1 MKQILQ
7 NLKTGKMEVA
17 DLPCPQAGQGSVLI
31 RTRASLI
38 SAGTERMLVEFS
50 KANLIQKARQQP
62 EKVRQVLDKIR
73 TDGLVPTL
81 EAVFRKLDEPL
92 PLGYCNVGRVT
103 EVGGQRSERQKSD
116 VRCRKSE
123 VRVDNHEPR
132 TTNYLEDRGQGIE
145 GLKVGDRV
153 VSNGPH
159 AEVVCV
165 PRNLCAKIPD
175 GVTDEQAAFTVLGSI
190 ALQGMRLAAPTFGEK
205 FMVFGMGL
213 IGLLAVRLLQ
223 ANGCEVL
230 AVDLNAERLK
240 LAEAF
245 GAQTVNISAG
255 GDPVAGAMAGTGG
268 KGVDGVL
275 ITASARTDEIMHQA
289 AEACRKR
296 GRIVLVG
303 VVGLNL
309 RRSDF
314 YEKEITFQVSC
325 SYGPGRYDEKYEQDG
340 QDYPIGYVRWTEQRN
355 FEAVLGALEAGRLR
369 VDEMITHRYPFEE
382 AEKAYEKIQKDS
394 SALGVIL
401 EYGGG
406 KEGPQITQITQKGED
421 DLTADERRLTQIS
434 ENTIRVHQR
443 ISAAESKVTIGLIGA
458 GNFTGAVLLPA
469 LKKTGVRFQAIASS
483 GGGTG
488 THLGKKFGFEEST
501 TDTERIFEDK
511 EINTVFVTTRHNSHA
526 RFVMEALEAGKH
538 VFVEKPLCM
547 NEEELEGI
555 KTAYQPSGI
564 RPQTSDFR
572 SPTSDCRHL
581 MVGYNRRFS
590 PHTIKIKELLAGRAE
605 PLCMNMTVNAGII
618 PQDHW
623 IHDPEVGGGRI
634 VGEGCH
640 FIDLM
645 VSLTGSMVQSVSACM
660 AGDGF
665 AVRTD
670 KMSIVL
676 GFADGSVGTVNYFA
690 NGSKSYPKEML
701 EVFSE
706 GRVLRMENFRI
717 TLGYGFKGFKRFR
730 TLRQDKGHNAEV
742 AAFVER
748 IAAGGE
754 ALIPFEQ
761 LENVTRAGF
770 AAVESARERQTV
782 IL

>member
-31 RTRASLI
+31 QTRASLI

-92 PLGYCNVGRVT
+92 PLGYCNVGTV
-103 EVGGQRSERQKSD
+103 VQAQSSKLKAQS
-116 VRCRKSE
+116 
-123 VRVDNHEPR
+123 
-132 TTNYLEDRGQGIE
+132 
-145 GLKVGDRV
+145 LKVGDRV

-165 PRNLCAKIPD
+165 PNNLCAKIPD

-382 AEKAYEKIQKDS
+382 AEKAYELIAEDKEPYI
-394 SALGVIL
+394 GIIL
-401 EYGGG
+401 DYD
-406 KEGPQITQITQKGED
+406 PQITQITQKGKKD
-421 DLTADERRLTQIS
+421 KDKLAADERRLTQIS

-443 ISAAESKVTIGLIGA
+443 VSAAESKVTIGLIGA

-483 GGGTG
+483 GGVTG
-488 THLGKKFGFEEST
+488 THLGKKFGFEFST
-501 TDTERIFEDK
+501 TDTETIFNDSD
-511 EINTVFVTTRHNSHA
+511 INTVFVTTRHNSHA

-547 NEEELEGI
+547 NRDELSKIETLYNSKFKI
-555 KTAYQPSGI
+555 QNSKLPL
-564 RPQTSDFR
+564 
-572 SPTSDCRHL
+572 L

-660 AGDGF
+660 AGEGF

-748 IAAGGE
+748 IAGGGE

-761 LENVTRAGF
+761 LANTTAASF
-770 AAVESARERQTV
+770 AAVGSAREGRTI